1 MYPRFP
7 IPHDLGDE
15 LFGIFRVFEHLVADH
30 IVERLLSEGEQFAVG
45 FDELLV
51 RIDQYLPAAVRV
63 VLHVFVGNDVGTIH
77 RVMPRTD
84 FEDNILSFDRQVV
97 TPQGMTGD
105 HTIFSTV

>member
-63 VLHVFVGNDVGTIH
+63 VLQYLSAMTSERYIGLCPEPISRTI
-77 RVMPRTD
+77 
-84 FEDNILSFDRQVV
+84 SFRL
-97 TPQGMTGD
+97 
-105 HTIFSTV
+105 IARS